1 MTVIRRSANAAAG
14 PRGCPEMRVCAV
26 VIVLSECMPMLY
38 LSSGNPDWA
47 KRVNR
52 IYLAR
57 EHELSAD
64 QA

>member
-1 MTVIRRSANAAAG
+1 
-14 PRGCPEMRVCAV
+14 MRVCAV
-26 VIVLSECMPMLY
+26 VIALSECMPMLY
-38 LSSGNPDWA
+38 LSSGNADSA